1 MALPVRE
8 INPTGFLNE
17 LDLSKTVKQSNKED
31 LYVFLDLNVLTK
43 RRARQRRPLRSKM
56 EVEAMVK
63 MFSSLVIGV
72 T

>member
-43 RRARQRRPLRSKM
+43 KKSETKKTIAK
-56 EVEAMVK
+56 
-63 MFSSLVIGV
+63 
-72 T
+72 